1 MTVRM
6 TKKTA
11 ETIFR
16 ERLRAAKVQGLWT
29 YKASDKPALREAWN
43 NFTDSL
49 CRDDLITE
57 RQYETWANP
66 F

>member
-16 ERLRAAKVQGLWT
+16 DRLRAAKAQGLWT
-29 YKASDKPALREAWN
+29 YEASDKPALREAWN

-49 CRDDLITE
+49 CKDGLITE